1 MNRHRSADSPV
12 TPAARRQA
20 VPSSPLLQI
29 TLVPLHI
36 RAVSDSV
43 YEALTI
49 LGKDCGL
56 ARSKPTLIE
65 FHALKVRAGRG
76 NGEQPWL

>member
-1 MNRHRSADSPV
+1 MNRYRSADSPV
-12 TPAARRQA
+12 TPEAHRRA
-20 VPSSPLLQI
+20 IPSSARLQI
-29 TLVPLHI
+29 TLVPLQI

-49 LGKDCGL
+49 FGKDCSL
-56 ARSKPTLIE
+56 VRSKPTLIE

>member
-1 MNRHRSADSPV
+1 MNRHRSADSLG
-12 TPAARRQA
+12 TPEARRQA
-20 VPSSPLLQI
+20 IPSSLLLQI
-29 TLVPLHI
+29 ALVPLHI
-36 RAVSDSV
+36 RAVSNSV

-49 LGKDCGL
+49 FGKDHGL
-56 ARSKPTLIE
+56 VRSKPTLIE

>member
-1 MNRHRSADSPV
+1 MNRHRSADSLV
-12 TPAARRQA
+12 TAATRRCAIPASRD
-20 VPSSPLLQI
+20 LKI

-36 RAVSDSV
+36 RAASSPV

-56 ARSKPTLIE
+56 VRSKPTLIE

-76 NGEQPWL
+76 NGEQPWH

>member
-1 MNRHRSADSPV
+1 MNRRRSADSPL
-12 TPAARRQA
+12 TPAALRWAIAASRYFK
-20 VPSSPLLQI
+20 I
-29 TLVPLHI
+29 TLVLLHI
-36 RAVSDSV
+36 RAASGPV

-56 ARSKPTLIE
+56 VRSKPTVIE

>member
-12 TPAARRQA
+12 TSAAHRWAIPASRY
-20 VPSSPLLQI
+20 LQI

-36 RAVSDSV
+36 RAAPGLV

-56 ARSKPTLIE
+56 VRSKPTLIE